1 MKRTNTI
8 TAVLFLA
15 VLAGMLALTCLG
27 LPEVKAQLAA
37 GWAGQAEDA
46 DRSLPA
52 KAGYVL
58 ALPLLMAALE
68 QPDDADTEAASREPP
83 RPVAAT
89 EDPQGSIKEAAEDVP
104 C

>member
-52 KAGYVL
+52 KAGYVAGHMET
-58 ALPLLMAALE
+58 ALNDAL
-68 QPDDADTEAASREPP
+68 DAPTCLSSSTAASS
-83 RPVAAT
+83 
-89 EDPQGSIKEAAEDVP
+89 GSPAAERWP
-104 C
+104 TYRRTPR